1 MTKIAYLDCGSGI
14 SGDMTIA
21 ALIDVGVGLDNLNKA
36 LGSLDLPG
44 LELRA
49 VEVKRRGFRAIRVT
63 VEAEPEHTHRDW
75 RQITALIDSGNLT
88 DRQKDLARRIFTI
101 LAKAESRVH
110 GIPIEKVHFH
120 EVGATDSIAD
130 IIGAA
135 VGWDLLGVDRVVASP
150 VPTGSGKIRIAHGEC
165 SIPAPA
171 TAELLRGV
179 PLAESSI
186 RHELTTPTGAAI
198 LVTLADSFGP
208 VPAMKIKRI
217 GYGAGRR
224 DFPQRPNILRL
235 LVGEAV
241 EDAEHDAEDV
251 CVLETNLDDERGEI
265 VAHCISRLW
274 QSGALDVF
282 TTSIGMKKDRP
293 AVKITVVCRPGDAA
307 LIEDILF
314 DETTTLGVRRWSAAR
329 SVLRREPL
337 TVETP
342 WGPVE
347 GKIGWRRDGVL
358 RFAPEYEFCR
368 RVAIENNVPLRDVY
382 EAAGKAFD
390 AGRSG

>member
-1 MTKIAYLDCGSGI
+1 MTL
-14 SGDMTIA
+14 A

-36 LGSLDLPG
+36 LGSLGLPG
-44 LELRA
+44 LKLRA
-49 VEVKRRGFRAIRVT
+49 VEVKRRGFRALRVT
-63 VEAEPEHTHRDW
+63 VEAEPEHTYRDW
-75 RQITALIDSGNLT
+75 RQIKTLIGSGSLT
-88 DRQKDLARRIFTI
+88 DRQKDLALRIFNI
-101 LAKAESRVH
+101 LAKAEARVH
-110 GIPIEKVHFH
+110 GISIENVHFH
-120 EVGATDSIAD
+120 EVGAIDSIAD

-135 VGWDLLGVDRVVASP
+135 VGWDLLGVDRVVVSP

-186 RHELTTPTGAAI
+186 KHELTTPTGAAI

-208 VPAMKIKRI
+208 MPAMKIKRI
-217 GYGAGRR
+217 GYGAGQR

-241 EDAEHDAEDV
+241 EDAKHDAEDV

-265 VAHCISRLW
+265 VAHCILRLW
-274 QSGALDVF
+274 QSGALDVY
-282 TTSIGMKKDRP
+282 TTAIGMKKDRP

-307 LIEDILF
+307 LLEDVLF
-314 DETTTLGVRRWSAAR
+314 AETTTLGVRRWSAAR
-329 SVLRREPL
+329 SILRREPL

-347 GKIGWRRDGVL
+347 GVIGWRRDGSS
-358 RFAPEYEFCR
+358 RFAPEYEACR
-368 RVAIENNVPLRDVY
+368 RVAIENDVPLRDVY